1 MHDSAETARI
11 LFPSSY
17 ADTDKIGAPPAHQQA
32 PAERST
38 AEVLYGRQDSQERPT
53 APRAPQPQPE
63 PVHRA
68 PEPPGGQ
75 DGPAA
80 ADVLFDLPDGDRFVD
95 YGEVDLSDGE
105 NVLDGLPEEMA
116 ANLGEG
122 EARQIGEAF
131 VAAGVGH
138 TLAMDLV
145 QQGVEASRRGPLADA
160 EVERMN
166 GDAMKTLRARWGNQT
181 EAKLEAAR
189 GMIRAA
195 EAKWPGLTT
204 YLNRT
209 GLGSDPR
216 LIQKLA
222 ARAERRPG
230 RGR

>member
-1 MHDSAETARI
+1 MASRASQPHPEPVQHA
-11 LFPSSY
+11 P
-17 ADTDKIGAPPAHQQA
+17 APP
-32 PAERST
+32 
-38 AEVLYGRQDSQERPT
+38 GRQDGPT
-53 APRAPQPQPE
+53 
-63 PVHRA
+63 
-68 PEPPGGQ
+68 
-75 DGPAA
+75 A

-105 NVLDGLPEEMA
+105 NVLEGLPEEMA

-145 QQGVEASRRGPLADA
+145 QQGVEASQRGPLADA
-160 EVERMN
+160 EVERMSDN
-166 GDAMKTLRARWGNQT
+166 AMKTLRARWGSQT

-195 EAKWPGLTT
+195 EAKWPGLTE

-209 GLGSDPR
+209 GLGSDLR
-216 LIQKLA
+216 LIQKLT

-230 RGR
+230 RQ